1 MKTILI
7 IDDDEDIG
15 DALSFFLKE
24 EGYHIKLALSGE
36 EGLLKIISIKPDLI
50 LLDWQM
56 PHMSGIEVLTEF
68 LKLSDFN
75 KIPVILMSANIFNIP
90 QAFLNVHQHLSKP
103 FHIEKITKII
113 EQVFTT

>member
-15 DALSFFLKE
+15 DALAFFLKE
-24 EGYHIKLALSGE
+24 EGYHIELALSGE
-36 EGLLKIISIKPDLI
+36 EGLMKIKNIKPDLI

-68 LKLSDFN
+68 IKLSDLN

-90 QAFLNVHQHLSKP
+90 QSLLNEYHH
-103 FHIEKITKII
+103 
-113 EQVFTT
+113 